1 MSNTRNGM
9 AARKKLFAAGLQAI
23 EFAAS
28 HILKLGHFLCHDFSL
43 KETVTF
49 VQFLAQ
55 VDSRQPVAHTGRS
68 ARGKFSQF
76 RWQPFLPRRR
86 RPSLACSCT
95 LPSGS
100 PRQRHRR
107 QFAGRRRLWKPC
119 ILLGTYIHNPERK

>member
-49 VQFLAQ
+49 VQFLPKLTPASLSRIPAARLAA
-55 VDSRQPVAHTGRS
+55 DSVNSDGNRS
-68 ARGKFSQF
+68 
-76 RWQPFLPRRR
+76 FLVVVV
-86 RPSLACSCT
+86 RP
-95 LPSGS
+95 
-100 PRQRHRR
+100 
-107 QFAGRRRLWKPC
+107 
-119 ILLGTYIHNPERK
+119 